1 MMDNNALLIVVIAA
15 LVILAV
21 AGWVFVQQRRRT
33 HLRKQFG
40 PEYERALADAGD
52 RRSAERE
59 LARREARVR
68 SLEIRPLA
76 PDQRARFLESWRRV
90 QADFVDAP
98 SQAIEEADRLVTRLM
113 ETLGYPVADFE
124 QRAADVSV
132 DHPVVVDNYRAAREL
147 AIESRRGVVS
157 TESQRQAMV
166 HYRALFED
174 LLETRAQQEVEVRK

>member
-1 MMDNNALLIVVIAA
+1 MDNNTLLIVVIAA

-21 AGWVFVQQRRRT
+21 AAWFFVQQRRRA
-33 HLRKQFG
+33 HLQKQFG
-40 PEYERALADAGD
+40 PEYDRTLVETGD
-52 RRSAERE
+52 RRRAEHE

-68 SLEIRPLA
+68 SLEIRGLA

-98 SQAIEEADRLVTRLM
+98 AQAIEEADRLVTRLM
-113 ETLGYPVADFE
+113 ETLGYPVANFE
-124 QRAADVSV
+124 QRAADISV
-132 DHPVVVDNYRAAREL
+132 DHPRVVENYRAARDL
-147 AIESRRGVVS
+147 ALESRRGTVS

-174 LLETRAQQEVEVRK
+174 LLDTRAQNDVEVTR